1 MENDLETTKLINH
14 LTSVLTSGVKRILC
28 NYSKKQQ
35 NLERK
40 QQIVTQTLIQ
50 LLKTIEE
57 DDNYSAEQTSFEPE
71 LDFLSQHIIFLQP
84 KPELEPEHEL
94 ELEPEHELEL
104 ELEPEKT
111 ENNLLEKEHE
121 YDDDISTITSKQD
134 TKFDEDFDEQTQLPF
149 ESEPSITTNI
159 SQEDIK
165 PVILENE
172 KVKRI
177 EKEIKE
183 KEIKEEA
190 KLIATIYSQLP
201 DEESD
206 EDEDE
211 EYLEIE
217 LNGETYVTNDE
228 CNGFIFNLD
237 DNGDIGNKVGYLK
250 NQVPTF
256 YENV

>member
-71 LDFLSQHIIFLQP
+71 FDFLSPHIIVHQ
-84 KPELEPEHEL
+84 PELEPDH
-94 ELEPEHELEL
+94 

-111 ENNLLEKEHE
+111 ENHLLEKEHE

-149 ESEPSITTNI
+149 ESEPSIITNI

-165 PVILENE
+165 PVILE
-172 KVKRI
+172 
-177 EKEIKE
+177 KEIKE

-190 KLIATIYSQLP
+190 NLIATIYSQLP